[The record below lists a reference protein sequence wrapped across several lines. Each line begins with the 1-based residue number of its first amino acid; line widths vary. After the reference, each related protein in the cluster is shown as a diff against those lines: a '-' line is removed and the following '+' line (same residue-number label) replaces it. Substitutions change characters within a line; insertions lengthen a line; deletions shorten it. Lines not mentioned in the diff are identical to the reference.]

1 MRKLASACANDPE
14 FADALVTLVPPENY
28 RPDLETT
35 VKAAGVE
42 SSDLV
47 VVYTGLLQNQQV
59 KRASAD
65 DLRRGYLIED
75 RRKAAEFSDV
85 AYVPASEILESITQP
100 GVYRVLK
107 EDGTTAEMLAAT
119 EARLDGI
126 SRDRQPCCS
135 SSSSQDTQ
143 DTQDMVL
150 IDLSTRHSKAPWRP
164 RNIHGEWVRDL
175 QADETEGTA
184 KPAAGQAY
192 RVLNLKAQTLSEP
205 IYVTK
210 VESSDGVLDKV
221 FYARSSKNSPDD
233 EPLILNPD
241 YPDYDQ
247 TDRILGSCC
256 RFVPIASK
264 TSEGGYIDYPSDL
277 DLGDAEAM
285 RRFVFEAGYKQAGV
299 LHDAGQFVLSGD
311 IPSGAPDQVVRN
323 GDYQRSPRLSK
334 LAATLGLMTHCGL
347 AQAAAEEILQKA
359 ASDQKCGFYY
369 KPFTKAGY
377 SLNFN
382 QWPEL
387 DARYGNEFNV
397 LQEPAVDTALRV
409 DQVRPEIQRH
419 RVGDILPVGGG
430 ENGDASDLSTMAP
443 MDIYNLSKEK
453 GTSAMFEHGVV
464 GSLVQTY
471 DSMAMVDKY
480 MPDLEQGLDKLGRL
494 LFLFYWKP
502 EDFSRAYGTDDQTQ
516 LENKLASCFKSLG
529 DLVIELLR
537 KNRDQDGTAS
547 LV

>member
-1 MRKLASACANDPE
+1 M
-14 FADALVTLVPPENY
+14 
-28 RPDLETT
+28 
-35 VKAAGVE
+35 
-42 SSDLV
+42 
-47 VVYTGLLQNQQV
+47 VYTGLLQNQQV

-143 DTQDMVL
+143 DMVL
-150 IDLSTRHSKAPWRP
+150 IDLATRHSKAPWRP

-184 KPAAGQAY
+184 KPTAGQAY
-192 RVLNLKAQTLSEP
+192 RILNLKAQTLSEP

-311 IPSGAPDQVVRN
+311 IPSGTPDQLASH

-347 AQAAAEEILQKA
+347 AQTAAEEILQKA
-359 ASDQKCGFYY
+359 ASGPRCGFYY

-377 SLNFN
+377 QLNFN

-502 EDFSRAYGTDDQTQ
+502 EDFSRAYGTDDQPQ
-516 LENKLASCFKSLG
+516 LEYKLASCFKSLG

>member
-14 FADALVTLVPPENY
+14 FADALVTLVPAENY
-28 RPDLETT
+28 RPDLEAT

-47 VVYTGLLQNQQV
+47 LVYTGLLQNQQV
-59 KRASAD
+59 KRATAD

-75 RRKAAEFSDV
+75 RRKEAEFSDV

-100 GVYRVLK
+100 GVYKVLK

-119 EARLDGI
+119 EQRLDGI
-126 SRDRQPCCS
+126 SRDCQLCS
-135 SSSSQDTQ
+135 STDAP
-143 DTQDMVL
+143 DMVL
-150 IDLSTRHSKAPWRP
+150 IDLATRHSKAPWRP
-164 RNIHGEWVRDL
+164 RNIHGEWIRDL

-184 KPAAGQAY
+184 KPTAGQAY
-192 RVLNLKAQTLSEP
+192 RILNLKAQTLSDP

-221 FYARSSKNSPDD
+221 FYARHNKNSPAD

-241 YPDYDQ
+241 YPDYDP

-256 RFVPIASK
+256 RFVPIASHA
-264 TSEGGYIDYPSDL
+264 SAEGGYIEYPSDL
-277 DLGDAEAM
+277 NLGDAEAM
-285 RRFVFEAGYKQAGV
+285 RRFIFEGGYKQAGV
-299 LHDAGQFVLSGD
+299 LYDEGGFVLTGD
-311 IPSGAPDQVVRN
+311 IPSGDPEQVVRN

-347 AQAAAEEILQKA
+347 AQAAAEEILQKT

-377 SLNFN
+377 QLNFN

-397 LQEPAVDTALRV
+397 LQEPSVHTALRA
-409 DQVRPEIQRH
+409 DQVRPEIVRH

-430 ENGDASDLSTMAP
+430 ENGDANDMSTMAP

-516 LENKLASCFKSLG
+516 LENKLSSCFKSLG

-537 KNRDQDGTAS
+537 KNRDQNGTAS

>member
-28 RPDLETT
+28 RPDLEAT

-143 DTQDMVL
+143 DMVL

-184 KPAAGQAY
+184 KPTAGQAY
-192 RVLNLKAQTLSEP
+192 RILNLKAQTLSEP

-221 FYARSSKNSPDD
+221 FYTRSSKNSPAD

-382 QWPEL
+382 QWERVERL
-387 DARYGNEFNV
+387 ARRAG
-397 LQEPAVDTALRV
+397 RV
-409 DQVRPEIQRH
+409 
-419 RVGDILPVGGG
+419 
-430 ENGDASDLSTMAP
+430 AA
-443 MDIYNLSKEK
+443 
-453 GTSAMFEHGVV
+453 HGVH
-464 GSLVQTY
+464 
-471 DSMAMVDKY
+471 
-480 MPDLEQGLDKLGRL
+480 R
-494 LFLFYWKP
+494 
-502 EDFSRAYGTDDQTQ
+502 
-516 LENKLASCFKSLG
+516 
-529 DLVIELLR
+529 
-537 KNRDQDGTAS
+537 
-547 LV
+547 